1 MYNIYE
7 KENIGGTI
15 VGSIWV
21 IVIIDIDVNGIVIVI
36 VNDLELVSL
45 GLCEYFVEKFRLII
59 WNYNYFF
66 CIFWLFLR
74 GYIKCFFYV
83 FLKFMISVV

>member
-1 MYNIYE
+1 M
-7 KENIGGTI
+7 I

-45 GLCEYFVEKFRLII
+45 GLCEYFVEKLRLII
-59 WNYNYFF
+59 
-66 CIFWLFLR
+66 
-74 GYIKCFFYV
+74 
-83 FLKFMISVV
+83 

>member
-15 VGSIWV
+15 VGSVWV
-21 IVIIDIDVNGIVIVI
+21 IVIIDIDVNDILIVI
-36 VNDLELVSL
+36 VNDIELVSL
-45 GLCEYFVEKFRLII
+45 GLCEYFVEKWRLII
-59 WNYNYFF
+59 WIYYFF
-66 CIFWLFLR
+66 CIFCLFLR

-83 FLKFMISVV
+83 FLKCMISVF